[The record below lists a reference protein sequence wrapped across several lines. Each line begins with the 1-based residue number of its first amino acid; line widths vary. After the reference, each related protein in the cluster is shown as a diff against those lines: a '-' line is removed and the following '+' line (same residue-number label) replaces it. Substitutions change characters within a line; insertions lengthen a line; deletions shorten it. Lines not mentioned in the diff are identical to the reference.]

1 MSSKKLWL
9 TFCLFVCFFLST
21 PEASAQV
28 LGKSA
33 VNGSVLDPTGAAIA
47 GATVVIINQTTGQTS
62 EVFTDE
68 NGVFSVQNLV
78 PAVYS
83 IKIEADGFSKSLVKD
98 LEVNVGDVVTLNPK
112 LTPAAADSEVIEVK
126 ASDVRGV
133 DTTTS
138 RVAGFVTD
146 STISTL
152 PLNGRNFLD
161 LAFLLPGNVP
171 SPIFDPAKTN
181 SSQVSSLGQTGRGG
195 NIAVDG
201 ADNNDDIAGGAL
213 QNFPQDAIQEFQIQ
227 TSRFGAEIGRS
238 GSSVVNII
246 TKNGGNEVHGNLGF
260 FFRNDSLSGLPAT
273 LDRGVV
279 KTLGRPPFDREQY
292 TASLGGPLKIDR
304 AWFFSAFEYR
314 KQDGIIVVGRRDQ
327 NLRQVVNEYAT
338 APLNNILLTNRIDF
352 QLTPRDRVFFRYGFE
367 DLEQVDRSLIQ
378 QPIGDVNQRQILQ
391 TNTNSFVVDYVRT
404 FSANAINSFSFQG
417 NRYKQKVD
425 GFVNTPD
432 LTFPS
437 IEEGLN
443 PIGLPN
449 QVASQSRFQFRNNL
463 TVVAGSQSLKFGAEA
478 FYTRL
483 VEDFSIFNQ
492 GAVFLATDFGP
503 GDLNGDGNVND
514 NDIPILFTLRAR
526 PSNNKIKDN
535 NTFLSF
541 YVQDD
546 WKVTKNFTL
555 NLGLR
560 YEIDTNIRN
569 LETFSNINP
578 IVKPFV
584 SDKRERDKNNFAP
597 RIGFNWDVFSNGRT
611 SIHGGYG
618 IYYERVISAINDLEK
633 RFDGRNLVVELRTGS
648 QFDPNTGG
656 FVPNTPTLADPFSGF
671 VLPVGPIGIF
681 VLDKNLQNPEIQ
693 QFNFGI
699 KQELFKDYVVSVDGV
714 HVFATKLI
722 VPRIIGGV
730 FNPGV
735 QQFQSVSNIES
746 SGKSWYDGLLVSVEK
761 RPSKGFSFLASYAL
775 TKTLNYSADDL
786 FPPNFPPLD
795 SNNLRIE
802 KGNSVSDQRHRFT
815 FAGNFDLPFGLQA
828 SPIFTLAS
836 DLPVDILV
844 IPGMGSQ
851 TRLPFAQRYAGGRQ
865 FQTGRELNAFIAQVN
880 SGGGAV
886 IGSDPMGN
894 PIFGPVP
901 FVRDDL
907 EFGDSFTSFDLR
919 LAKKIKINERFSVQ
933 AVAEVFNLFNV
944 TNIRGSSTLSFSGF
958 RNVLA
963 RDSQDP
969 NDPGFLRS
977 SSFGTPAQTSG
988 GVFGSGGPRAFQFA
1002 VKFNF

>member
-1 MSSKKLWL
+1 MSSKKFWL
-9 TFCLFVCFFLST
+9 TFCLFIYFFLSS
-21 PEASAQV
+21 PVANAQ

-33 VNGSVLDPTGAAIA
+33 INGSILDTTGAAIA
-47 GATVVIINQTTGQTS
+47 GATVVVTNQTTGQVS
-62 EVFTDE
+62 EVSTDE
-68 NGVFSVQNLV
+68 NGVFNVQNLV
-78 PAVYS
+78 PAIYS
-83 IKIEADGFSKSLVKD
+83 IKIEAEGFSKSLVKD
-98 LEVNVGDVVTLNPK
+98 LEVNVGDIVTINPK

-146 STISTL
+146 STISNL

-161 LAFLLPGNVP
+161 LAFLLPGNAP

-201 ADNNDDIAGGAL
+201 ADNNDDIAGGSL
-213 QNFPQDAIQEFQIQ
+213 QNFPQDSIQEFQIQ

-238 GSSVVNII
+238 GSSVINII
-246 TKNGGNEVHGNLGF
+246 TKNGSNELHGNLGF

-279 KTLGRPPFDREQY
+279 DTLGKPPFDREQY
-292 TASLGGPLKIDR
+292 IASIGGPIKRDR

-314 KQDGIIVVGRRDQ
+314 KQDGIILTGRRDQ
-327 NLRQVVNEYAT
+327 SRQQIINEYAT
-338 APLNNILLTNRIDF
+338 APLNNTLLTNRIDV
-352 QLTPRDRVFFRYGFE
+352 QVSPKDRIFFRYGFE

-378 QPIGDVNQRQILQ
+378 QPIGDANQRQILQ
-391 TNTNSFVVDYVRT
+391 TNTNSFVFDYVRT

-417 NRYKQKVD
+417 NKYNQKVD

-443 PIGLPN
+443 PIGLPD
-449 QVASQSRFQFRNNL
+449 QVASQSRFQFRDNL
-463 TVVAGSQSLKFGAEA
+463 TVIAGAHSLKFGGEV

-483 VEDFSIFNQ
+483 KEDFSIFNQ
-492 GAVFLATDFGP
+492 GQVFLATDFGP
-503 GDLNGDGNVND
+503 GDLNGDGSVND
-514 NDIPILFTLRAR
+514 NDIPILFTLKAR

-541 YVQDD
+541 YIQDD
-546 WKVTKNFTL
+546 VKVTKNFTL

-569 LETFSNINP
+569 LDAFDQINP
-578 IVKPFV
+578 ILKPFV
-584 SDKRERDKNNFAP
+584 GDKRERDKNNFAP
-597 RIGFNWDVFSNGRT
+597 RIGFNWDIFSNGRT

-633 RFDGRNLVVELRTGS
+633 RFNGRNLVIDLRTGS
-648 QFDPNTGG
+648 EIDPNTGG
-656 FVPNTPTLADPFSGF
+656 FVPGTPTLANPFSGF
-671 VLPVGPIGIF
+671 VLPVGPIGLFI
-681 VLDKNLQNPEIQ
+681 LDRNLQNPEIQ

-699 KQELFKDYVVSVDGV
+699 KQEIFKDYVISVDAIHLFG
-714 HVFATKLI
+714 TKLI
-722 VPRIIGGV
+722 VPRIIDGI
-730 FNPGV
+730 FNPDI
-735 QQFQSVSNIES
+735 QQAQTVSNIEG
-746 SGKSWYDGLLVSVEK
+746 SGKSWYDGLLINVEK
-761 RPSKGFSFLASYAL
+761 RASKGFSFLASYSL
-775 TKTLNYSADDL
+775 SKTLNYSADDL

-795 SNNLRIE
+795 PNNLKIE
-802 KGNSVSDQRHRFT
+802 KANSVTDQRQRFT
-815 FAGNFDLPFGLQA
+815 FAGSIDLPHGFQV

-836 DLPVDILV
+836 DLPIDILV

-865 FQTGRELNAFIAQVN
+865 FRNGRDLNAFIASIN

-886 IGSDPMGN
+886 IGTDAMNN

-901 FVRDDL
+901 FVNDNLR
-907 EFGDSFTSFDLR
+907 FGDSFTSFDMR
-919 LAKKIKINERFSVQ
+919 VTKRIKLSERINVQ
-933 AVAEVFNLFNV
+933 AIAEVFNLFNI
-944 TNIRGSSTLSFSGF
+944 TNTRGSSVPTFSGF
-958 RNVLA
+958 RNVLN

-969 NDPGFLRS
+969 NDPGFLKS
-977 SSFGTPAQTSG
+977 SSFGTPAQIAG

-1002 VKFNF
+1002 VKLNF